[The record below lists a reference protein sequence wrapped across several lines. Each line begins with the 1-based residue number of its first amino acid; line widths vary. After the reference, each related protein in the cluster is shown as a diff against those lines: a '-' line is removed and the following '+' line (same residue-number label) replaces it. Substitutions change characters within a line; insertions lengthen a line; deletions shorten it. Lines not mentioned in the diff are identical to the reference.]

1 LLSFAGAI
9 VPFAIV
15 AIVNATTIT
24 GGEDFR
30 GGVSFLFTPLGVML
44 LAFSI
49 IQFVDVDH
57 RRVWGSIVA
66 LFCALEG
73 ALVLAFFG
81 TSLYSVSRVVQ
92 FLLFFAGPVVG
103 LAGGLWGVFW
113 KRSWEKTAATPGI
126 AGASRWILVGG
137 SIVMVLEFPFFLV
150 NSDYGW
156 MFSIPALLVVVC
168 GAMQYRTRWNRRQLG
183 VLIISLSLVA
193 GWPFYGLLFQL
204 SFGVYTFWG
213 LIAMGGIVLSITG
226 ALKTIVQ
233 KESATASGDSVTPV

>member
-1 LLSFAGAI
+1 M
-9 VPFAIV
+9 PFAIV
-15 AIVNATTIT
+15 AIANATTIT

-30 GGVSFLFTPLGVML
+30 GVVNFLFTPLGIML
-44 LAFSI
+44 LVFSI

-73 ALVLAFFG
+73 ALVLTFFG
-81 TSLYSVSRVVQ
+81 TSLYSVSSVVQ
-92 FLLFFAGPVVG
+92 FLLFLAGPVVG

-113 KRSWEKTAATPGI
+113 KSSWQKTAATPGI

-150 NSDYGW
+150 NGDYGW
-156 MFSIPALLVVVC
+156 TFSIPALLVVVC
-168 GAMQYRTRWNRRQLG
+168 GAMLYRTRWNKRLLG

-213 LIAMGGIVLSITG
+213 LIVMVGIALSITG
-226 ALKTIVQ
+226 ALKTTVQ
-233 KESATASGDSVTPV
+233 KKNATAPGESATPVKDACEL

>member
-1 LLSFAGAI
+1 M
-9 VPFAIV
+9 PFAIV

-30 GGVSFLFTPLGVML
+30 GVVNFLFTPLGVML
-44 LAFSI
+44 LVFSI

-57 RRVWGSIVA
+57 RRVWGSVVA

-73 ALVLAFFG
+73 ALVLVFFG
-81 TSLYSVSRVVQ
+81 TYLYTVSQVVQ
-92 FLLFFAGPVVG
+92 FLSFFAGPVVG

-113 KRSWEKTAATPGI
+113 KRSWLKTAATPGI

-150 NSDYGW
+150 NGYYGW
-156 MFSIPALLVVVC
+156 LFSVPALLVVVC
-168 GAMQYRTRWNRRQLG
+168 GSLVYRTVWNRRLLG

-193 GWPFYGLLFQL
+193 GWSFYGILFQP
-204 SFGVYTFWG
+204 SFGTYTFWAIIV
-213 LIAMGGIVLSITG
+213 LGGILLTITG
-226 ALKTIVQ
+226 ALQTIRQ
-233 KESATASGDSVTPV
+233 KLNVTAPRDRNAPA

>member
-1 LLSFAGAI
+1 

-30 GGVSFLFTPLGVML
+30 GVVNFLFTPLGVML
-44 LAFSI
+44 LVFSI

-57 RRVWGSIVA
+57 RRVWGSVVA

-73 ALVLAFFG
+73 ALVLVFFG
-81 TSLYSVSRVVQ
+81 TYLYTVSQVVQ
-92 FLLFFAGPVVG
+92 FLSFFAGSVLG

-113 KRSWEKTAATPGI
+113 KRSWQKTAATPGI

-150 NSDYGW
+150 NGYYGW
-156 MFSIPALLVVVC
+156 LFSVPALLVVVC
-168 GAMQYRTRWNRRQLG
+168 GSLLYRTVWNRRLLG
-183 VLIISLSLVA
+183 LHHLGDHRA
-193 GWPFYGLLFQL
+193 GRSTPHDLWCA
-204 SFGVYTFWG
+204 TND
-213 LIAMGGIVLSITG
+213 
-226 ALKTIVQ
+226 KT
-233 KESATASGDSVTPV
+233 ETRCDSSKR

>member
-1 LLSFAGAI
+1 M
-9 VPFAIV
+9 PFAIV

-44 LAFSI
+44 LVFSI

-57 RRVWGSIVA
+57 RRVWGSVVA

-73 ALVLAFFG
+73 ALVLVFFG
-81 TSLYSVSRVVQ
+81 TYLYTVSQVVQ
-92 FLLFFAGPVVG
+92 FLSFFAGSVLG

-113 KRSWEKTAATPGI
+113 KRSWQKTAATPGI

-150 NSDYGW
+150 NGYYGW
-156 MFSIPALLVVVC
+156 LFSVPALLVVVC
-168 GAMQYRTRWNRRQLG
+168 GSLLYRTVWNRRLLG
-183 VLIISLSLVA
+183 VLILSLSLVA
-193 GWPFYGLLFQL
+193 GGPFYGILFQPG
-204 SFGVYTFWG
+204 FRVYTIWA
-213 LIAMGGIVLSITG
+213 IIVLAGVLLTISG
-226 ALKTIVQ
+226 ALQTIRQ
-233 KESATASGDSVTPV
+233 KQDVTAPRDSNAPA

>member
-1 LLSFAGAI
+1 

-44 LAFSI
+44 LVFSI

-57 RRVWGSIVA
+57 RRVWGSVVA

-73 ALVLAFFG
+73 ALVLVFFG
-81 TSLYSVSRVVQ
+81 TYLYTVSQVAQ
-92 FLLFFAGPVVG
+92 FLSFFAGSVLGLVG
-103 LAGGLWGVFW
+103 GVWGVFW
-113 KRSWEKTAATPGI
+113 KRSWQKRAATPGI

-137 SIVMVLEFPFFLV
+137 SIVTVLEFPFFLV
-150 NSDYGW
+150 NGYYGW
-156 MFSIPALLVVVC
+156 LFSIPALLVVVC
-168 GAMQYRTRWNRRQLG
+168 GSLVYRMRWNRRLLG

-193 GWPFYGLLFQL
+193 GWPFYGILFQP
-204 SFGVYTFWG
+204 SFGVYTFWA
-213 LIAMGGIVLSITG
+213 IIVLAGILLTITG
-226 ALKTIVQ
+226 ALQTIRQ
-233 KESATASGDSVTPV
+233 KQNLTAPRDSNTPA

>member
-1 LLSFAGAI
+1 

-30 GGVSFLFTPLGVML
+30 GVVNFLFTPLGIML
-44 LAFSI
+44 LVFSI

-113 KRSWEKTAATPGI
+113 KRSWQRTAATPAI
-126 AGASRWILVGG
+126 AGASKRILVGG
-137 SIVMVLEFPFFLV
+137 SILLVLELPILLITGYWEWVFIFPAASV
-150 NSDYGW
+150 VMCGG
-156 MFSIPALLVVVC
+156 LL
-168 GAMQYRTRWNRRQLG
+168 YRTRWNRRLLG

-213 LIAMGGIVLSITG
+213 LIVIGGIVLSITG

-233 KESATASGDSVTPV
+233 KESATAPGDSATPV